1 MPDIKPTRWN
11 GKYPDR
17 VNTSP
22 ADALV
27 VDTDTGTNTL
37 YMEDLKR
44 YVISDVGGGIEGKQG
59 PPGPK
64 GEPGQNGAPGE
75 RGPKGDPGER
85 GPKGDPGER
94 GPAGP
99 QGPPGPPGA
108 GGAGGGGAPGAK
120 GPTGDKGP
128 AGPTGDKGPPG
139 EKGPRGDAGPNG
151 LPGPTGAPGP
161 QGAAGEAGPI
171 GPQGPAGPP
180 GPQGPV
186 GEKGP
191 TGAPGKGLGIILNQV
206 SKLELLAM
214 VVNPFMATNPYP
226 NGGTTWGRNSDAQHP
241 TGAIPEA
248 DISWVR
254 AGCNYEYKP
263 AGVDSLWK
271 PPVIGDWYTDKN
283 NRKWYIV
290 DFNYYKQPGRVTR
303 NHMVLCC
310 TTGTTRGAMYSTNTN
325 SSGYWGSNFA
335 LTGASDIQSTCIDHW
350 WANGAAIVG
359 IYKHN
364 SASVNNGIIASAPEK
379 MVSVFLPNEVEVFG
393 NRSVSMRSLVGS
405 DSNPQNGNIQY
416 RLFKIDPDRIYDTN
430 GDTSAELAPRDRFK
444 LLSDPTLANSW
455 LAVDC
460 QKRISNLIN
469 ANGTSW
475 YMACVCVG

>member
-108 GGAGGGGAPGAK
+108 GGAGGGGTPGAK

-161 QGAAGEAGPI
+161 QGATGEAGPV

-226 NGGTTWGRNSDAQHP
+226 NGGTTWGRNADGQHP

-350 WANGAAIVG
+350 WANGATIVG

-405 DSNPQNGNIQY
+405 DSNPQNGNVQY

-430 GDTSAELAPRDRFK
+430 GDTSAELLPRDRFK
-444 LLSDPTLANSW
+444 LLSDPVLATSW

-469 ANGTSW
+469 SNGTSW

>member
-75 RGPKGDPGER
+75 RGPAGPQGER

-120 GPTGDKGP
+120 GP
-128 AGPTGDKGPPG
+128 PG
-139 EKGPRGDAGPNG
+139 EKGPRGDSGPNG

-161 QGAAGEAGPI
+161 QGATGEAGPV

-191 TGAPGKGLGIILNQV
+191 TGAPGKGLGIILNQM

-226 NGGTTWGRNSDAQHP
+226 NGGTTWGRNADGQHP

-248 DISWVR
+248 DIAWVR

-283 NRKWYIV
+283 NRKWYIQLLQAARSR
-290 DFNYYKQPGRVTR
+290 DEKSYGSLLHDW
-303 NHMVLCC
+303 NHPRCDVFF
-310 TTGTTRGAMYSTNTN
+310 TNQ
-325 SSGYWGSNFA
+325 
-335 LTGASDIQSTCIDHW
+335 L
-350 WANGAAIVG
+350 
-359 IYKHN
+359 
-364 SASVNNGIIASAPEK
+364 
-379 MVSVFLPNEVEVFG
+379 
-393 NRSVSMRSLVGS
+393 
-405 DSNPQNGNIQY
+405 
-416 RLFKIDPDRIYDTN
+416 
-430 GDTSAELAPRDRFK
+430 
-444 LLSDPTLANSW
+444 
-455 LAVDC
+455 
-460 QKRISNLIN
+460 
-469 ANGTSW
+469 
-475 YMACVCVG
+475 

>member
-37 YMEDLKR
+37 YLEDLKR
-44 YVISDVGGGIEGKQG
+44 YVVSDVGGGIEGKQG

-75 RGPKGDPGER
+75 RGPAGPPGER

-99 QGPPGPPGA
+99 QGPQGPPGP
-108 GGAGGGGAPGAK
+108 GGAGGGGAPGVK
-120 GPTGDKGP
+120 GPPGDKGP
-128 AGPTGDKGPPG
+128 AGPTGD
-139 EKGPRGDAGPNG
+139 KGPRGDAGPNG
-151 LPGPTGAPGP
+151 LPGPMGAPGPTGAPGP
-161 QGAAGEAGPI
+161 QGPR
-171 GPQGPAGPP
+171 
-180 GPQGPV
+180 GPV
-186 GEKGP
+186 GEKGPRGDAGPQGPTGAPGPQGP
-191 TGAPGKGLGIILNQV
+191 TGAPGKGLGVILNQL
-206 SKLELLAM
+206 SKLDTVSRVINPLL
-214 VVNPFMATNPYP
+214 VHNSFP
-226 NGGTTWGRNSDAQHP
+226 NNTGTGRNVGKNGSSE
-241 TGAIPEA
+241 TIPAA
-248 DISWVR
+248 DIAWVK
-254 AGCNYEYKP
+254 AGCSYEFKP
-263 AGVDSLWK
+263 GGVDSLWQ
-271 PPVIGDWYTDKN
+271 PPAIGDWYTDKQGHN
-283 NRKWYIV
+283 WYIV

-310 TTGTTRGAMYSTNTN
+310 TSGASRGAMYSTNTN
-325 SSGYWGSNFA
+325 ASGYWGSNFA
-335 LTGASDIQSTCIDHW
+335 LTGASDILSNNIDHW
-350 WANGAAIVG
+350 WASGASVVG

-364 SASVNNGIIASAPEK
+364 SASVSNGIIGSAPEK

-393 NRSVSMRSLVGS
+393 NRVVSMRSLVGS
-405 DSNPQNGNIQY
+405 DSHPQNGNVQY

-430 GDTSAELAPRDRFK
+430 GDTSAELLPRDRFK
-444 LLSDPTLANSW
+444 LLSDPILATSW

-460 QKRISNLIN
+460 QKRISNYIN
-469 ANGTSW
+469 SNGTSW